1 MDIIQLLLL
10 SSLVSIGTV
19 VSGNFH
25 VTQLLFIIII
35 TIFFKQMPLG
45 KGWL

>member
-25 VTQLLFIIII
+25 VTQLLFII
-35 TIFFKQMPLG
+35 TIFFKQMQLG